1 MGMGGGVG
9 LGYRA
14 NAVNPASAPFDF
26 PAGRLSPDEEIK
38 LLQNQAEV
46 LKNQLEEI
54 NLRIKA
60 LEQEQNK

>member
-1 MGMGGGVG
+1 MPS
-9 LGYRA
+9 
-14 NAVNPASAPFDF
+14 NPASAPFDL